1 MALEGYQILAESLAR
16 NGLKYM
22 FGVVGIPVVEVAIAA
37 QRCGIHYIGMRN
49 EQAACYA
56 AQAIGKITA
65 AHLPHNLEPH
75 FNIYV
80 PSSRVSHRITRNL
93 SSGFRTRFV
102 TRPRRNG

>member
-1 MALEGYQILAESLAR
+1 MWDCCYYSQNILDFVLAIKEEQLLEKMALEGYQILAESLAR

-65 AHLPHNLEPH
+65 KLPH
-75 FNIYV
+75 I
-80 PSSRVSHRITRNL
+80 
-93 SSGFRTRFV
+93 
-102 TRPRRNG
+102 